1 MHTYQ
6 IPGLLYKYLILK
18 GRICIPNFGCLQ
30 LGYVSAINNFANK
43 KLYPPKTT
51 IQFNSTEENITP
63 NLVGYLAEQAN
74 LSEENTIELLNEF
87 SVQLKVKIDSEEKVD
102 WTGLGTITSLDNG
115 TFSFQSKLPSNLFF
129 DEIPYKHII
138 REKISHA
145 VKVGEDE
152 RTNTDMETYFIDQ
165 KNKSNLK
172 TWKTAALALL
182 ILSVM
187 FIFFRFT
194 MGNFNF
200 LDPRQNPIHTA
211 YPSPTYKLL

>member
-1 MHTYQ
+1 
-6 IPGLLYKYLILK
+6 
-18 GRICIPNFGCLQ
+18 
-30 LGYVSAINNFANK
+30 
-43 KLYPPKTT
+43 
-51 IQFNSTEENITP
+51 
-63 NLVGYLAEQAN
+63 
-74 LSEENTIELLNEF
+74 
-87 SVQLKVKIDSEEKVD
+87 VKIDSEEKVD

-138 REKISHA
+138 REKISHS

-152 RTNTDMETYFIDQ
+152 RTNTDMETYFIEQ

-194 MGNFNF
+194 MGNFSF
-200 LDPRQNPIHTA
+200 LDPRQSPIHVA
-211 YPSPTYKLL
+211 YPSPTYKVL